1 MLAAIGGAFAMV
13 AILARTTPVF
23 ANHVRDELVRLE
35 TSNGLYYF
43 DNAYVDEGDYVL
55 LGKVLRDDFS
65 EGGVYIIGSS
75 EFNTALMDWRLTEA
89 ERRRIRNYS
98 LGDVKHTEVRHYLRM
113 LVEDVGL
120 LEAGGE
126 RTTVILGLS
135 FQLARRKRDEMYV
148 ENLFRRHGL
157 FTYDWEAGIRLT
169 PMSPLQRDLIAE
181 RDRAN
186 RYLRLAFFPR
196 SRVRVTPDAH
206 EIMIDHM
213 RRVMAGD
220 WRGAMQQEVQQ
231 LADQIDYLQA
241 RGVRVLAVYP
251 PTGSWQD
258 TLPYE
263 AAYRE
268 MVNPILAA
276 RNVQVT
282 DLGQLLPDAD
292 YMDALHAR
300 YRGQEHFHAALRAL
314 ALDALAVMETRNASQ
329 RR

>member
-1 MLAAIGGAFAMV
+1 
-13 AILARTTPVF
+13 
-23 ANHVRDELVRLE
+23 
-35 TSNGLYYF
+35 
-43 DNAYVDEGDYVL
+43 
-55 LGKVLRDDFS
+55 
-65 EGGVYIIGSS
+65 
-75 EFNTALMDWRLTEA
+75 MDWRLTEA